1 MISVWDI
8 PKIDAVMEH
17 GKPDESDRTAW
28 CRIKK
33 ELKELVQQSTNN
45 ARDETVRSCTSC
57 GNEHCSMQ
65 AGFCSNWV
73 RDKRTASPV
82 A

>member
-8 PKIDAVMEH
+8 SKIDAVMEY
-17 GKPDESDRTAW
+17 GNPDESDRTAW

-33 ELKELVQQSTNN
+33 EFEELAQQPTNN
-45 ARDETVRSCTSC
+45 ATGDAVRSCTSC

-65 AGFCSNWV
+65 AGFCS
-73 RDKRTASPV
+73 RRAG
-82 A
+82 